1 MSQAISANAQLGDRV
16 VSGDDS
22 DSDSQRPRGPQ
33 LTGIQLGVR
42 LPIRLGSG
50 GLGVPVG
57 RAADPAAAA
66 REPQAAV
73 TVTAAA
79 VGRRLG
85 SACRCR
91 PSDQAPVQEIK
102 QGPAGQGTGG
112 DTDTVTQRRRPDS
125 EVPPVGPESWWPR
138 PSAAGATL
146 GAGSKFGPSHWQG
159 GRVLSRLP
167 APRPAPGLPPG
178 AHGVSLADSERER

>member
-125 EVPPVGPESWWPR
+125 EVPPVGPEHGGRGRHDARGRFQVRSKSLARR
-138 PSAAGATL
+138 PGVVTASGPAAGP
-146 GAGSKFGPSHWQG
+146 GPAARGPRRVIG
-159 GRVLSRLP
+159 GLRT
-167 APRPAPGLPPG
+167 
-178 AHGVSLADSERER
+178 